1 MSILKDVHKST
12 DLKTVPQPTKFSV
25 FDLESLSNPSIAYK
39 LPLAVIALV
48 DMNAFFAQVEQ
59 IRLNLSIDDPVVCV
73 QWLTLIA
80 VSYAARKYGINRMDN
95 VKSARE
101 KCPEV
106 ILAHAAVFKKGN
118 PYWSYVEGLPNQAE
132 HKVSLDPYRR
142 ESRKIIKIIK
152 QHCDVVEKASVDE
165 CYLDLGRE
173 VHKRLLVEFPQLR
186 QLGLELPDI
195 PPQLPESLYWQGE
208 VVRTEAENAELQLR
222 ENVSSSQKSSE
233 ASPTISDWDDICVL
247 IGAQV
252 LYKIRKLIYD
262 ELSYT
267 TSGGIARNK
276 FLAKLAAGFN
286 KPDNQTIIRLALI
299 ANFLTNFQFNDVSGM
314 GGKAGDN
321 VLARF
326 DTPPGVNSFTHLR
339 ENYTL
344 QDIQKEYPQ
353 DPQFA
358 QKIYDIV
365 RGDDRQPLRLRTD
378 VKSMMSRKNFIPQ
391 RPVKTLY
398 DIFSWLRVYAGD
410 LHNRFIDLD
419 DENMNLLMLLVSHK
433 EKGVLVRPKT
443 MSLQIGFLSGA
454 RISKQVTLPVFR
466 SLDKLH
472 QVVESTSLKLMKEM
486 LELSGKIEDTG
497 GTDIKSIKLDDD
509 DKLKLVKVNPI
520 LNCALIVSNFTV
532 TSDSS
537 LIDRYVGESGA
548 QDAEE
553 TIKRMFDAVKEE
565 QASMPPSPKKPKTA
579 KVAKVDNEY
588 ITKLFSDYKRKS
600 ENAPKHEK
608 KPSPKPDIFAR
619 LNSQA
624 RKSTP
629 TIENGYCTQCECLVG
644 DETEHRD
651 YHYAL
656 ALLEKL
662 NLLET
667 QPTLQFKRSSNK
679 KQ

>member
-1 MSILKDVHKST
+1 MSILKDVQKT
-12 DLKTVPQPTKFSV
+12 NDFKTVPQPTKFSV
-25 FDLESLSNPSIAYK
+25 ADLESLSNPAIAYK

-59 IRLNLSIDDPVVCV
+59 TRLNLSIDDPVVCV

-101 KCPEV
+101 KCPDV

-118 PYWSYVEGLPNQAE
+118 PYWSYVDGLPNQAE

-165 CYLDLGRE
+165 CYMDLGRE
-173 VHKRLLVEFPQLR
+173 VHKRLLLEFPQLR
-186 QLGLELPDI
+186 QLGLKLPDI

-208 VVRTEAENAELQLR
+208 TVRTEAENAELQLR
-222 ENVSSSQKSSE
+222 ENVSSSQKPP
-233 ASPTISDWDDICVL
+233 ASPPTISDWDDICVL

-299 ANFLTNFQFNDVSGM
+299 PNFLTNFQFNDVSGM
-314 GGKAGDN
+314 GGKTGDT

-339 ENYTL
+339 ENYSL

-365 RGDDRQPLRLRTD
+365 RGDDKQPLRLRTD

-391 RPVKTLY
+391 RPVKTLF
-398 DIFSWLRVYAGD
+398 DIFSWLKVYAGD

-486 LELSGKIEDTG
+486 LELSGKIEDSG
-497 GTDIKSIKLDDD
+497 GTDIKKIDFNDDE
-509 DKLKLVKVNPI
+509 KLKKIKVNPI

-537 LIDRYVGESGA
+537 LIDRYVGDSGA
-548 QDAEE
+548 QDTEE

-565 QASMPPSPKKPKTA
+565 QASKPPSPKKPKTA
-579 KVAKVDNEY
+579 KVDNDY
-588 ITKLFSDYKRKS
+588 ITKLFSDYKLRKT
-600 ENAPKHEK
+600 ENVPKREK
-608 KPSPKPDIFAR
+608 KESSPKPDIFAR

-624 RKSTP
+624 SKQSTFA
-629 TIENGYCTQCECLVG
+629 IKDGYCTQCNCKID
-644 DETEHRD
+644 DEPEHRD

-656 ALLEKL
+656 ELSEKL
-662 NLLET
+662 NLS
-667 QPTLQFKRSSNK
+667 QPTLQFKRK
-679 KQ
+679 